1 MYLYLRNHKLMQE
14 SNIYTVLE
22 NAKEQ
27 WPDHPAVYDDFGM
40 LTFSE
45 LFEEAE
51 AVRICL
57 ADRGIGKG
65 QAVGMMARNG
75 RNFIIGI
82 FAVAGTGACVMP
94 MSHQLKREELD
105 STIRDAQLSF
115 ILDDLSGI
123 DPLGSQDFIEL
134 RNGRIRVAKTT
145 NNIPVFA
152 PHVNNP
158 AFMRFT
164 SGTTGTAKG
173 VIISHQSAI
182 ERIEG
187 ANTAL
192 QLGPGDTVIWVL
204 PIAYHFVVS
213 ILLYIRFGAA
223 IAITRDFLPQSI
235 IESINRFN
243 GTLLYASPMQIRL
256 MARSLEQAE
265 IPTIKKVI
273 STSAAITSDV
283 CNEFYEKYKV
293 PVSQAYGIIEIGLPI
308 INFEKSKEFPNAV
321 GYPLKGY
328 DVAILDENNEPVEHG
343 QVGHLA
349 IRGKGM
355 FDAYLDPPLT
365 RDEVTENG
373 YFLTAD
379 FARKEQDGLIIVEGR
394 QKSVINVSGNKVFPE
409 EVEGILETRPE
420 IELARIS
427 GVPHPIMGQ
436 IIQAEVVLKEHQAM
450 DAEEVLTYCR
460 KRLSTYKVPQKIIV
474 VAALPMTKTGKLIR

>member
-1 MYLYLRNHKLMQE
+1 MQQ

-22 NAKEQ
+22 NANHQ
-27 WPDHPAVYDDFGM
+27 WADNPAVYDDFGM
-40 LTFSE
+40 LTFSGLHEETE
-45 LFEEAE
+45 LLKAQL
-51 AVRICL
+51 IQ
-57 ADRGIGKG
+57 RGIGKG

-94 MSHQLKREELD
+94 MSHQLKRDELSD
-105 STIRDAQLSF
+105 AVKEAQLSF

-123 DPLGSQDFIEL
+123 DPLGSTDIIAL
-134 RNGRIRVAKTT
+134 KNGQIRVSKTD
-145 NNIPVFA
+145 NSSKIFA
-152 PHVNNP
+152 LHVENP

-187 ANTAL
+187 ANTGL
-192 QLGPGDTVIWVL
+192 RLGPDDTVVWVL

-213 ILLYIRFGAA
+213 ILLYVRFGTA
-223 IAITRDFLPQSI
+223 IAITKDFLPQSI
-235 IESINRFN
+235 IASINRFN

-256 MARSLEQAE
+256 MARTEE
-265 IPTIKKVI
+265 KVVIPTMKKVI
-273 STSAAITSDV
+273 STSAAISSDV
-283 CNEFYEKYKV
+283 CIEFYEKYGI
-293 PVSQAYGIIEIGLPI
+293 PVSQAYGIIEIGLPV

-321 GYPLKGY
+321 GYALEGY
-328 DVAILDENNEPVEHG
+328 DVAILDEHHQPVEPG
-343 QVGHLA
+343 KTGSLA
-349 IRGKGM
+349 IKGPGM
-355 FDAYLDPPLT
+355 FDAYLNPPLT
-365 RDEVTENG
+365 RAEVTKNG

-379 FARKEQDGLIIVEGR
+379 FARKEQDGLIVVEGR

-420 IELARIS
+420 IELAKIS

-436 IIQAEVVLKEHQAM
+436 IIQAEVVLKNGYTINV
-450 DAEEVLTYCR
+450 EEVLTYCR
-460 KRLSTYKVPQKIIV
+460 KRLSTYKVPQRIV
-474 VAALPMTKTGKLIR
+474 AVEKLPMTKTGKLVR